1 MAKANITQ
9 EFCNGLLNEQRSQL
23 EKFTDIKL
31 PGFQVRVTP
40 KNKISF
46 YACARLAGSQRR
58 LDRKVGDLGK
68 ITLSEARKTA
78 RRYIVMMENGEDP
91 YKERIEEGRK
101 KSLNVVANEFL
112 CTYVE
117 KKVKPRT
124 AEEYRRHIKK
134 EILPRF
140 GKIMVA
146 DIELRHL
153 RKIHNELS
161 DHPVKANRILATFSK
176 LLNWAETEQYRDV
189 NSNPT
194 KLVKKYKE
202 EKRVRRLSLDETKRL
217 NVGLNKYKAVNVYF
231 VALIKIIL
239 LTGARRDEI
248 RTLKWEYINF
258 QHKQLELPDSKT
270 GKKVLPLG
278 DVAIDILGS
287 LPRQFDN
294 EYVFCGHSVGRP
306 MVNVRKPWLELI
318 KLSGIEHVT
327 LHDLRRTYA
336 SALLEQEVHLTV
348 ISNMLGHKST
358 KTTERYLGVSQTS
371 MRKASNLA
379 EILIN

>member
-9 EFCNGLLNEQRSQL
+9 EFCNGLLKQKRTQL
-23 EKFTDIKL
+23 KKFTDIKL
-31 PGFQVRVTP
+31 SGFQVRITP
-40 KNKISF
+40 KNKVSF

-58 LDRKVGDLGK
+58 LDRKIGDLGK

-78 RRYIVMMENGEDP
+78 RKYIVMMENGEDP
-91 YKERIEEGRK
+91 YKERLEEGRK

-112 CTYVE
+112 DTYVE

-140 GKIMVA
+140 GKLMVA

-161 DHPVKANRILATFSK
+161 EYPVKANRILATFSK
-176 LLNWAETEQYRDV
+176 LLNWAETEQYRDL

-217 NVGLNKYKAVNVYF
+217 NLVLNEYKTVNPYY
-231 VALIKIIL
+231 VALIQVVL

-248 RTLKWEYINF
+248 RTLKWNYVNF
-258 QHKQLELPDSKT
+258 EHKQLELPDSKT

-278 DVAIDILGS
+278 DIAIEILSS
-287 LPRQFDN
+287 LPRQFGND
-294 EYVFCGHSVGRP
+294 YVFCGHKVGRP
-306 MVNVRKPWLELI
+306 IVNVRKRWIELI
-318 KLSGIEHVT
+318 RQAGIQHVN

-336 SALLEQEVHLTV
+336 SALLEQDVHLTV

-371 MRKASNLA
+371 LRKASNLA
-379 EILIN
+379 EILVE